1 LRPNPSLRPGSFA
14 DSLGSIEGNAI
25 DAPRIALCPLF
36 APMIVILFQCE
47 GDVRPLSV
55 YREATLRDV
64 QKQLCTMFRRPF
76 PKTKCLLNVAGVRY
90 EDFTE
95 RPFEDLV
102 VDFTPCRIYFEP
114 TDDPYFYDLE
124 DRRST
129 SKLTL
134 HEELKMES
142 EMGDTLPRRW
152 PSGPSWFRAAREH
165 YGEIP
170 VFSPLMPPTH
180 ADVESPELRQS
191 SSGE

>member
-1 LRPNPSLRPGSFA
+1 MWLM
-14 DSLGSIEGNAI
+14 
-25 DAPRIALCPLF
+25 F

-47 GDVRPLSV
+47 GVVRPLSV
-55 YREATLRDV
+55 RREATLRDV

-76 PKTKCLLNVAGVRY
+76 PKTKCLMDVACVQY
-90 EDFTE
+90 EDFIE
-95 RPFEDLV
+95 RPFEDIV

-114 TDDPYFYDLE
+114 TDDPYFYDLV

-134 HEELKMES
+134 HEELEMES
-142 EMGDTLPRRW
+142 EMGDTLGW
-152 PSGPSWFRAAREH
+152 PSGPSSLRPAREH

-170 VFSPLMPPTH
+170 VFSPLMHPTD
-180 ADVESPELRQS
+180 AAVESLELRQC

>member
-1 LRPNPSLRPGSFA
+1 MFA
-14 DSLGSIEGNAI
+14 DSFGSIEGSVAH
-25 DAPRIALCPLF
+25 APRVALWPML

-55 YREATLRDV
+55 RREATLRDV

-76 PKTKCLLNVAGVRY
+76 PKTKCLLDVAGVQY
-90 EDFTE
+90 EDFIE
-95 RPFEDLV
+95 KPFEV
-102 VDFTPCRIYFEP
+102 CVDFTPCRIYFEP
-114 TDDPYFYDLE
+114 TDDPYFYDLV

-134 HEELKMES
+134 HEELEMEA
-142 EMGDTLPRRW
+142 EMGDTLPRGGW
-152 PSGPSWFRAAREH
+152 PSGPSSLRPAREH

-170 VFSPLMPPTH
+170 VFSPLMHPTD
-180 ADVESPELRQS
+180 AAVDSLELRQS